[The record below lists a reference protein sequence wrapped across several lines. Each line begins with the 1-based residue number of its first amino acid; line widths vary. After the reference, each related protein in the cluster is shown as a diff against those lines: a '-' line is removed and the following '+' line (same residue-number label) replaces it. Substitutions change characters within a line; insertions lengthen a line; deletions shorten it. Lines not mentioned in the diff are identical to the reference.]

1 MFRIKYE
8 RSVLGCDRVVLVT
21 VRLKVQILVSRNNGG
36 RMGRGIL
43 MDHFDGT
50 KGSKKKIYST
60 TLTTFWER
68 KFLSLFDCERVCVLI
83 IAAL

>member
-1 MFRIKYE
+1 M
-8 RSVLGCDRVVLVT
+8 GCDRVVLVT

-43 MDHFDGT
+43 MDHFDRT

-60 TLTTFWER
+60 TLTTLGER
-68 KFLSLFDCERVCVLI
+68 EREILIPFSIVRECERVCVLI

>member
-1 MFRIKYE
+1 M
-8 RSVLGCDRVVLVT
+8 GCDRVVLVT

-43 MDHFDGT
+43 MDHFDRT

-60 TLTTFWER
+60 TLTTTLGER
-68 KFLSLFDCERVCVLI
+68 EREILIPFSIVRECERVCVLI

>member
-1 MFRIKYE
+1 M
-8 RSVLGCDRVVLVT
+8 GCDRVVLVT

-43 MDHFDGT
+43 MDHFDRT

-60 TLTTFWER
+60 TLTTLGER
-68 KFLSLFDCERVCVLI
+68 ERDSYPLFDCDRV
-83 IAAL
+83 